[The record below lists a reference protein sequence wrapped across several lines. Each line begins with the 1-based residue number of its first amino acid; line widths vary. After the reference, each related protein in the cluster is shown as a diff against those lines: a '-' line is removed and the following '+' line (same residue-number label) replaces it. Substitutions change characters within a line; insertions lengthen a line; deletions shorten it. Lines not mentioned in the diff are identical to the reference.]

1 MRQADAF
8 DPTFHHRNLAKI
20 LDRAMRLAKMAGQE
34 SDLHPARP
42 ASARNAVLASSTAL
56 APMAEPYIEG
66 LIMSMTNTIILTWAF
81 GLAALGKTVPL
92 DTALS
97 KVPLWHSLF
106 GAVAAWLFFIACFS
120 R

>member
-1 MRQADAF
+1 
-8 DPTFHHRNLAKI
+8 LA
-20 LDRAMRLAKMAGQE
+20 G
-34 SDLHPARP
+34 
-42 ASARNAVLASSTAL
+42 STAL
-56 APMAEPYIEG
+56 APVAEPYIEG

-81 GLAALGKTVPL
+81 GLAALGMGKTVPL

-106 GAVAAWLFFIACFS
+106 GAVVAWLFFIACFS